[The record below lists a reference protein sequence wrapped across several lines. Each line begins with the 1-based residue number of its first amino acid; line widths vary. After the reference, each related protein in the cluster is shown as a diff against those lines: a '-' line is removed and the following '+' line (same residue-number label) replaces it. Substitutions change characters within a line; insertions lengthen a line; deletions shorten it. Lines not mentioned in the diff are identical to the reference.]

1 MAARRAALGDL
12 SNVGADAAAQGGV
25 KWDPPPNVR
34 VTRGMRQR
42 ALAAEQASAQ
52 QPSAGAEPMSVDNAM
67 PPAAAGTALDLAP
80 DPQQC
85 NQYVKD
91 IYGHLRVLEGE
102 FRVSPHFMQSQRDI
116 NATMRGILIDW
127 LVEVAEEYRLVPETL
142 HLSVNYIDRFLA
154 QVPVIRS
161 KLQLVGVTCMLIAAK
176 FEEIHPPAVDEF
188 VYISD
193 NTYSRDEILQM
204 ESLVLNRINFQL
216 SVATCK
222 AFLSRLLKAAT
233 ANDGCDSTTAHLS
246 SYLCELTL
254 QEYGFLKYRPSE
266 IAAAAMCLALH
277 TMRLPSWTPLL
288 EQTSMYSLAE
298 LAPCVQELWQ
308 TYGKAEGANLQA
320 VREKYSHTR
329 FLCVSTLQPPDTLPP
344 GAERQA

>member
-52 QPSAGAEPMSVDNAM
+52 QPSAGAQPMSVDNAM

-154 QVPVIRS
+154 QAR
-161 KLQLVGVTCMLIAAK
+161 A
-176 FEEIHPPAVDEF
+176 PP
-188 VYISD
+188 
-193 NTYSRDEILQM
+193 R
-204 ESLVLNRINFQL
+204 
-216 SVATCK
+216 
-222 AFLSRLLKAAT
+222 
-233 ANDGCDSTTAHLS
+233 
-246 SYLCELTL
+246 
-254 QEYGFLKYRPSE
+254 
-266 IAAAAMCLALH
+266 AAAA
-277 TMRLPSWTPLL
+277 P
-288 EQTSMYSLAE
+288 
-298 LAPCVQELWQ
+298 
-308 TYGKAEGANLQA
+308 
-320 VREKYSHTR
+320 
-329 FLCVSTLQPPDTLPP
+329 QPPPP
-344 GAERQA
+344 PRHNRRPNRRVTAAPPRRCP

>member
-154 QVPVIRS
+154 QARRRRAPR
-161 KLQLVGVTCMLIAAK
+161 
-176 FEEIHPPAVDEF
+176 
-188 VYISD
+188 
-193 NTYSRDEILQM
+193 
-204 ESLVLNRINFQL
+204 
-216 SVATCK
+216 
-222 AFLSRLLKAAT
+222 
-233 ANDGCDSTTAHLS
+233 
-246 SYLCELTL
+246 
-254 QEYGFLKYRPSE
+254 
-266 IAAAAMCLALH
+266 AAAATRPRRRTESPLTRVSPTLTKNAATLH
-277 TMRLPSWTPLL
+277 LT
-288 EQTSMYSLAE
+288 
-298 LAPCVQELWQ
+298 
-308 TYGKAEGANLQA
+308 
-320 VREKYSHTR
+320 
-329 FLCVSTLQPPDTLPP
+329 
-344 GAERQA
+344 

>member
-1 MAARRAALGDL
+1 
-12 SNVGADAAAQGGV
+12 
-25 KWDPPPNVR
+25 
-34 VTRGMRQR
+34 
-42 ALAAEQASAQ
+42 
-52 QPSAGAEPMSVDNAM
+52 MSVDNAM

-154 QVPVIRS
+154 QARRRRRATTAAAAAPQPPPPPRRNRRRRRATVAVTRRATTAASPPPRPAGARDRS

-176 FEEIHPPAVDEF
+176 FEEIRPPAVDEF

-193 NTYSRDEILQM
+193 NT
-204 ESLVLNRINFQL
+204 
-216 SVATCK
+216 
-222 AFLSRLLKAAT
+222 
-233 ANDGCDSTTAHLS
+233 
-246 SYLCELTL
+246 
-254 QEYGFLKYRPSE
+254 
-266 IAAAAMCLALH
+266 
-277 TMRLPSWTPLL
+277 
-288 EQTSMYSLAE
+288 
-298 LAPCVQELWQ
+298 
-308 TYGKAEGANLQA
+308 
-320 VREKYSHTR
+320 
-329 FLCVSTLQPPDTLPP
+329 
-344 GAERQA
+344 